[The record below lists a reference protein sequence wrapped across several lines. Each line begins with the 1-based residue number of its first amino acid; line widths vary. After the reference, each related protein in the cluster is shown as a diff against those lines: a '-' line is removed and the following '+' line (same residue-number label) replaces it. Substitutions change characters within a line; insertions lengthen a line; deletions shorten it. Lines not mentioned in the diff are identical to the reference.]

1 MTMKLK
7 IHFKMYIFKT
17 FWIVLLTVFMIH
29 NMGYFY
35 EWYW

>member
-1 MTMKLK
+1 MIMKLK
-7 IHFKMYIFKT
+7 IHFKMYKLT

-29 NMGYFY
+29 NMGFFY